1 MKCFMD
7 LHSSMARFKAILRIA
22 SAGSNSFT
30 FQELI
35 CKGWFL
41 PPNTYMTAAHLW

>member
-1 MKCFMD
+1 MINKS
-7 LHSSMARFKAILRIA
+7 LKNLRVWLY
-22 SAGSNSFT
+22 SRLSRDDDVEQNSLIN
-30 FQELI
+30 QELI